1 MRGEK
6 LAERSTATRR
16 RRGQL
21 IERGWKRWRARERR
35 YKVAVRSS
43 ICCGTSE
50 KQGDVRRV
58 RRRCEAVGLD
68 RKRGP
73 QRGKERGKDR
83 SEGEERKG
91 GADARPVIGERQRKS
106 GRRESDWGRDKSKA
120 RMRLPKHKLP
130 KVKQAK
136 SQQTVKHKKSEKK
149 AERLAKKAERSESME
164 LESVA
169 GSVTYASEQEREA
182 ARLERKKSNAHR
194 VMYKKTIKQITG
206 KNGPRAV
213 SR

>member
-1 MRGEK
+1 MRHKRE
-6 LAERSTATRR
+6 ARR
-16 RRGQL
+16 RAKSKETARGS
-21 IERGWKRWRARERR
+21 RTWPKARATARER
-35 YKVAVRSS
+35 
-43 ICCGTSE
+43 
-50 KQGDVRRV
+50 
-58 RRRCEAVGLD
+58 
-68 RKRGP
+68 
-73 QRGKERGKDR
+73 ERGEDR

>member
-1 MRGEK
+1 MRHKRE
-6 LAERSTATRR
+6 ARR
-16 RRGQL
+16 RR
-21 IERGWKRWRARERR
+21 
-35 YKVAVRSS
+35 
-43 ICCGTSE
+43 
-50 KQGDVRRV
+50 
-58 RRRCEAVGLD
+58 EAVGLD

-73 QRGKERGKDR
+73 QRGKERGGEDR
-83 SEGEERKG
+83 SEGKERKG

-136 SQQTVKHKKSEKK
+136 SQQTAKHKKSEKK